1 MKKSPH
7 ISGLAITTIFAD
19 CIHLSLYGTVDEME
33 MQNTRDSDLEPV
45 AVRIEIHLIEPSF
58 SGCHRRPL
66 LIYEIF
72 CAALSQMKIHCPSS
86 DFMETGTRSVSE
98 YLGDTLAYG

>member
-1 MKKSPH
+1 MK
-7 ISGLAITTIFAD
+7 
-19 CIHLSLYGTVDEME
+19 
-33 MQNTRDSDLEPV
+33 MQNTQDPDLEPV

-86 DFMETGTRSVSE
+86 DFMETGHAFAS
-98 YLGDTLAYG
+98 